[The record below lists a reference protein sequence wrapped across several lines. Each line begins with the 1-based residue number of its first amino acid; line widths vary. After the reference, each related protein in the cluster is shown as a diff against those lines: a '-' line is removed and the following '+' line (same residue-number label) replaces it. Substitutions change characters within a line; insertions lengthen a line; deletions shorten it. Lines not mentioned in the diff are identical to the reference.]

1 MAVATG
7 KGAIAM
13 SDANSRY
20 RSGGFSPRFVV
31 RRADGKPCRAS
42 ARYMVLDGS
51 GADPHAL
58 LALKVYAASVRA
70 ENPELAD
77 DIERMV
83 GHSGGDCGK
92 VITGGQWPAEL
103 AQHEDAA

>member
-1 MAVATG
+1 MGV
-7 KGAIAM
+7 
-13 SDANSRY
+13 SRY
-20 RSGGFSPRFVV
+20 GSGGFSPRFTVT
-31 RRADGKPCRAS
+31 RTDGKPCRPD

-77 DIERMV
+77 DIDRMI
-83 GHSGGDCGK
+83 GH
-92 VITGGQWPAEL
+92 TGGNDRVVTGGTWPAEL
-103 AQHEDAA
+103 AQHGDAK